1 MQPVFGD
8 MQKLLYLCEVKIQKA
23 FIDACFGV
31 LNPARFFSHPK
42 QDGDRCPRGMY
53 PLHPHGV
60 CTYRRG
66 LMLFILVAGSCRN
79 LRIENKQVSGL
90 RFFVCPIS
98 YAARRNGLATQTRI
112 ASLGRRHF
120 SSLHKINFAE
130 PQKRQREKLKKLKEK
145 DHINTDEDHLST

>member
-1 MQPVFGD
+1 MQLIFGN

-31 LNPARFFSHPK
+31 LNPARFLSRPK

-53 PLHPHGV
+53 PLHLCGV

-79 LRIENKQVSGL
+79 LRIENKQVSGS
-90 RFFVCPIS
+90 RFLLFGF
-98 YAARRNGLATQTRI
+98 YAA
-112 ASLGRRHF
+112 S
-120 SSLHKINFAE
+120 
-130 PQKRQREKLKKLKEK
+130 
-145 DHINTDEDHLST
+145 DERK

>member
-1 MQPVFGD
+1 MQLVFGN

-31 LNPARFFSHPK
+31 LNPARFLSRPK

-53 PLHPHGV
+53 PLHLCGV

-79 LRIENKQVSGL
+79 LRIENRQVLGS
-90 RFFVCPIS
+90 RFFVIYGF
-98 YAARRNGLATQTRI
+98 YAASGEKNGR
-112 ASLGRRHF
+112 
-120 SSLHKINFAE
+120 K
-130 PQKRQREKLKKLKEK
+130 
-145 DHINTDEDHLST
+145 